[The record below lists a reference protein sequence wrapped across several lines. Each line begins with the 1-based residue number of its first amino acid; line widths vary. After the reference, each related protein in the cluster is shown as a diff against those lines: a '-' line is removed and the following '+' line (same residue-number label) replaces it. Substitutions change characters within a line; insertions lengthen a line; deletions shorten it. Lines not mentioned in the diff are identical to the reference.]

1 MTANA
6 GPDATETDATDP
18 AGADAAGTDAAGTH
32 TDATG
37 IDPATPGATDTDD
50 ELLLRTDGLTK
61 RFGVFT
67 AVDAVD
73 LAVPEGEF
81 RSIIGPNGAG
91 KTTLFN
97 LLSGALPVSEGS
109 IHFRDEEITTL
120 SPQARVHRGIG
131 RSFQIL
137 NIFGELTVR
146 ENVRLAAQ
154 SVHHEEYN
162 FFQSL
167 FKPTDRYDAINDR
180 TAAVLESVDL
190 DGLAEEEAD
199 SLPYGAKRRLEIGMV
214 LATDPELV
222 LFDEPT
228 AGMSIEET
236 GRTIDLIEEVL
247 ADRTLLLIE
256 HDIELV
262 MELSD
267 RITVLNQGAVI
278 AEGPPEAIAADE
290 AVQKA
295 YLGGMAE

>member
-1 MTANA
+1 MTTNA
-6 GPDATETDATDP
+6 SNDGPDAPVSETDPLETD
-18 AGADAAGTDAAGTH
+18 DSGTDGSETAVSH
-32 TDATG
+32 TDG
-37 IDPATPGATDTDD
+37 
-50 ELLLRTDGLTK
+50 ELLLRTDRLTK

-73 LAVPEGEF
+73 LRVPQGEF

-97 LLSGALPVSEGS
+97 LLSGALPVSDGS
-109 IHFRDEEITTL
+109 IRFRDEEITTL

-137 NIFGELTVR
+137 NIFGELSVR

-180 TAAVLESVDL
+180 TEEVLESVDL
-190 DGLAEEEAD
+190 DALAEEEAD

-236 GRTIDLIEEVL
+236 RRTIELIEEVL
-247 ADRTLLLIE
+247 VDRTLLLIE

-267 RITVLNQGAVI
+267 RITVLNQGSVI
-278 AEGPPEAIAADE
+278 AEGPPDAIAADE

>member
-1 MTANA
+1 MTTNA
-6 GPDATETDATDP
+6 SGGGPDASVRDDSGTDP
-18 AGADAAGTDAAGTH
+18 ADTVVTGA
-32 TDATG
+32 
-37 IDPATPGATDTDD
+37 DD
-50 ELLLRTDGLTK
+50 ELLLSTDGLTK

-109 IHFRDEEITTL
+109 IHFQGEEITTL

-154 SVHHEEYN
+154 SVQHEEYN

-180 TAAVLESVDL
+180 TEAVLESVDL
-190 DGLAEEEAD
+190 DTLAEEEAD
-199 SLPYGAKRRLEIGMV
+199 ALPYGAKRRLEIGMV

-236 GRTIDLIEEVL
+236 KRTIDLIEEVL
-247 ADRTLLLIE
+247 VDRTLLLIE

-267 RITVLNQGAVI
+267 RITVLNQGTVI
-278 AEGPPEAIAADE
+278 AEGPPDAIAADE